1 MAALL
6 YIMGVGIGHYLNGQ
20 VNWSSFFHGLTWIV
34 FLLLGFQYLREYFDL
49 GFVEDEVKWWRTPFS
64 GGSGAIGTGKLPRQV
79 AIWAGLICLTVTAAV
94 TALMFQDQDLKLIS
108 VMMLGLI
115 LAGEL
120 AFALPPLRLVSSG
133 FGELIL
139 SIIIVGLIPGL
150 AYVLQGHGFH
160 RLLIMVAF
168 PLVILFLGILLA
180 LELPGYASDLKY
192 GRKPVIIRIGWQK
205 GMLLHNILVLGSFV
219 LFGLAFVFGMPLS
232 IGWPVFFA
240 LPVALFQIWM
250 MNRIAEGA
258 KPNWILLVLSAVSTF
273 GLTTYLLTFSFWI
286 H

>member
-1 MAALL
+1 MAVML
-6 YIMGVGIGHYLNGQ
+6 YIMGVGIDHYLNGQ
-20 VNWSSFFHGLTWIV
+20 VNWSSFFLGLTWIV
-34 FLLLGFQYLREYFDL
+34 FLLLGFQYLREFFDL
-49 GFVEDEVKWWRTPFS
+49 GVVDDEVKWWRTPFS
-64 GGSGAIGTGKLPRQV
+64 GGSGAIGTGRLSRQV
-79 AIWAGLICLTVTAAV
+79 AIWAGLVCLTMTAAV
-94 TALMFQDQDLKLIS
+94 TVLMFQEQDLNLIS

-115 LAGEL
+115 LVGEL
-120 AFALPPLRLVSSG
+120 AFALPPLRLVSSAY
-133 FGELIL
+133 GELIL
-139 SIIIVGLIPGL
+139 SIIMVGLIPGL
-150 AYVLQGHGFH
+150 AYILQGHDLH

-192 GRKPVIIRIGWQK
+192 GKKPVLIRIGWQR

-232 IGWPVFFA
+232 IGWPVFIV

-258 KPNWILLVLSAVSTF
+258 KPNWNLLALSAVSTF
-273 GLTTYLLTFSFWI
+273 WLTTYLLTFSFWI